1 MNLVIVIRLNG
12 IYILC
17 IDFKK
22 ETYEKNIIDFTAC
35 SPLIW
40 AEQDHSD
47 MHDHSH
53 EGHLH
58 DTMVD
63 GKNLDVDPDR
73 FDKFISNIPIC

>member
-1 MNLVIVIRLNG
+1 MKK
-12 IYILC
+12 ILL
-17 IDFKK
+17 
-22 ETYEKNIIDFTAC
+22 TLLLA

-63 GKNLDVDPDR
+63 GTVSYTHLTLPTKA
-73 FDKFISNIPIC
+73 